1 MGRDGAG
8 RGGHQEGR
16 ILSESKV
23 LGRDAALHGTEGQKL
38 CCFDGELQM
47 RSEGCKGAPGVGGS
61 ISPSCFSE
69 HFAISNITVYSGR
82 LYIDVSVMFK
92 IRFLCEVCYP
102 S

>member
-23 LGRDAALHGTEGQKL
+23 LGRDSALHGTEGQKL

-61 ISPSCFSE
+61 IFS
-69 HFAISNITVYSGR
+69 I
-82 LYIDVSVMFK
+82 L
-92 IRFLCEVCYP
+92 FL
-102 S
+102 